1 MKKRNLIAFL
11 LVAVLTLSAC
21 SGSSGITED
30 TLSGTKWSV
39 NVTESDSAGFDQTM
53 QTQLDAA
60 GAEVQLH
67 FNSDGSM
74 KFAMADAEGE
84 LPEGITEDMQK
95 QMLDTINANYDQM
108 QTKWTVDDNQLV
120 TDLGDG
126 QSAHYDMELNG
137 DKLTIIQTDNPAD
150 SGFNETLVLD
160 KR

>member
-1 MKKRNLIAFL
+1 M
-11 LVAVLTLSAC
+11 
-21 SGSSGITED
+21 
-30 TLSGTKWSV
+30 
-39 NVTESDSAGFDQTM
+39 
-53 QTQLDAA
+53 
-60 GAEVQLH
+60 H

-108 QTKWTVDDNQLV
+108 QTKWTVEDNQLV